1 MTVSVG
7 SPYAL
12 MRRGYGEV
20 MSPSPLIGRGELLD
34 VLVRAVEASATT
46 SAFVVLT
53 GPAGIGASSIL
64 REAERTV
71 GSDGQCTV
79 VRRAGAVPW
88 ETHVPYGLV
97 TQLFPG
103 VRTNGAN
110 PVEWGHRIAEALS
123 TDITTIL
130 LIDDAHD
137 CDVDS
142 LRAFASAVRHH
153 RSAKLAV
160 VCARKTLPNGT
171 IEAHRVLDRVADL
184 SLAMSALTV
193 SAVAELAALQGII
206 LSPSSAAHLTR
217 HTGGRPRY
225 ALAMLDEVPRE
236 TWKGVRPDL
245 PAPAFVEADV
255 RTTLALCTEEAR
267 RLVSAVTVLEDSRP
281 LTTVC
286 EVAGIDDPWPAVDLA
301 EQFALVTV
309 RRSSAG
315 TILEVPDPTVRAAVL
330 ATMSRVERAQVH
342 RAAAAAEADPA
353 DQLAHLVHASPLPD
367 PLVSDRLDALAASR
381 AGIGEWATAAR
392 LYLLSSRST
401 KEPHAREDRLVRAV
415 DALIG
420 AGDMRTAS
428 DYIAEIESF
437 RETPTRNAVLG
448 YLAILR
454 GRPNEAEARLTRAW
468 QLVRTRHDPEVA
480 AVICHRLVL
489 HNLARCDGANLV
501 LWADRAVE
509 LVGADHATAVEAQS
523 IRGLGLAGTGRVAE
537 ALSSYRD
544 LWGHASTGAVGQR
557 VQMGAGWLHF
567 ATDHIDLAR
576 SELEAAAPTDFL
588 GGSTRISLWAHG
600 WLARTYF
607 VTGEWDAALRLVG
620 AGSDLAES
628 SGAALIVPLLQWTA
642 TQIHALRG
650 DWGAAAAS
658 AHRGESGARDY
669 EIMRVPTALGRAA
682 IAEARADYAGV
693 LRALAPLTEQWAQAD
708 VSEPGFWAWPDVY
721 ANALIVEGRL
731 DEADKFL
738 SPHEA
743 RVRDRGHRS
752 AHARL
757 ACARGRLHGAMGDLD
772 SARASFEDALAS
784 LTPLPLMYDRARV
797 NYAYGQTLRRAG
809 KRREADAVVSAAREG
824 YSALGA
830 TTYVRRCDRE
840 LKAGGV
846 HAVLKDRAHDPLT
859 PQEDA
864 VSSLVAT
871 GLTNR
876 EVAAELFLSVKTVQF
891 HLTRVYAKMGIRSRA
906 ELAATR
912 STDETSAT

>member
-1 MTVSVG
+1 MAVLVR
-7 SPYAL
+7 SPDAL
-12 MRRGYGEV
+12 RLRGYGDV

-34 VLVRAVEASATT
+34 VLLRAVDASATAST
-46 SAFVVLT
+46 FAVLT
-53 GPAGIGASSIL
+53 GPPGIGVSSIL
-64 REAERTV
+64 RQLERTV
-71 GSDGQCTV
+71 GTEVQRTV
-79 VRRAGAVPW
+79 VRRIGAVPW
-88 ETHVPYGLV
+88 ETQVPFALV
-97 TQLFPG
+97 RQFVPAIDME
-103 VRTNGAN
+103 GAE
-110 PVEWGHRIAEALS
+110 PVDWGNRIADALPPDCV
-123 TDITTIL
+123 TVL
-130 LIDDAHD
+130 LIDDALD
-137 CDVDS
+137 CDADS
-142 LRAFASAVRHH
+142 LRALASAVRHH

-160 VCARKTLPNGT
+160 VCARKPLPEGS
-171 IEAHRVLDRVADL
+171 IESHEVLDRAADL
-184 SLAMSALTV
+184 SLAVPPLTV
-193 SAVAELAALQGII
+193 SAVTEIAALQGVI

-225 ALAMLDEVPRE
+225 AVALLDEVPGE
-236 TWKGVRPDL
+236 TWKGVRPEL
-245 PAPAFVEADV
+245 PAPAFVAAGV
-255 RTTLALCTEEAR
+255 RTTLGLCTDEAR
-267 RLVSAVTVLEDSRP
+267 RLITAVAVLECGRP

-286 EVAGIDDPWPAVDLA
+286 QVAGIDDPWPAVDLA

-309 RRSSAG
+309 RRSSAA
-315 TILEVPDPTVRAAVL
+315 TILEAPDPTVRAAVL
-330 ATMSRVERAQVH
+330 STMSRVERAHLH

-353 DQLAHLVHASPLPD
+353 DQLTHLVHASPLPD
-367 PLVSDRLDALAASR
+367 PLVSDRLDTLAAFR
-381 AGIGEWATAAR
+381 AGTGEWATAAK

-401 KEPHAREDRLVRAV
+401 QEPAAREDRLVRAV

-428 DYIAEIESF
+428 DYIAEIESL
-437 RETPTRNAVLG
+437 RETPARNAVLG

-468 QLVRTRHDPEVA
+468 QLVRTRHAPEVA
-480 AVICHRLVL
+480 AVICHRQVL

-620 AGSDLAES
+620 AGSDLADR

-650 DWGAAAAS
+650 DWEAAGNS
-658 AHRGESGARDY
+658 AHRGNSGARDY
-669 EIMRVPTALGRAA
+669 AIMRVPTALGRAA
-682 IAEARADYAGV
+682 IAEAQADYAGV
-693 LRALAPLTEQWAQAD
+693 LRALAPLTEQWAHAD

-731 DEADKFL
+731 DEADEFL
-738 SPHEA
+738 TPHEA

-757 ACARGRLHGAMGDLD
+757 ACARGRLHGAIGDLD

-784 LTPLPLMYDRARV
+784 LAPLPLTYDRARV

-824 YSALGA
+824 YLALGA

-846 HAVLKDRAHDPLT
+846 HAVLKNRAHDALT

-871 GLTNR
+871 GMTNR

-906 ELAATR
+906 ELAAAR
-912 STDETSAT
+912 ATDETSAT

>member
-1 MTVSVG
+1 MTVLVR
-7 SPYAL
+7 SPDAL
-12 MRRGYGEV
+12 SLRRYGDV

-34 VLVRAVEASATT
+34 VLVRAVDASGTT
-46 SAFVVLT
+46 STFVVMT
-53 GPAGIGASSIL
+53 GPTGIGASSIL
-64 REAERTV
+64 RELERTAGTKV
-71 GSDGQCTV
+71 HRAV
-79 VRRAGAVPW
+79 VRRTGAVPW
-88 ETHVPYGLV
+88 ETQVPFGLV
-97 TQLFPG
+97 TQLVPAIGFSG
-103 VRTNGAN
+103 SD
-110 PVEWGHRIAEALS
+110 PVDWGNRIANALPRDGG
-123 TDITTIL
+123 TVL

-137 CDVDS
+137 SDPDS
-142 LRAFASAVRHH
+142 LRALASAVRYH
-153 RSAKLAV
+153 RAAGLVV
-160 VCARKTLPNGT
+160 VCIRKVLPDGNV
-171 IEAHRVLDRVADL
+171 EAHRVLDRAADL
-184 SLAMSALTV
+184 SLAVPALTV
-193 SAVAELAALQGII
+193 SAIAELAALQGII

-217 HTGGRPRY
+217 HTGGRPRH
-225 ALAMLDEVPRE
+225 ALALLDEVPRD
-236 TWKGVRPDL
+236 TWKSVRPDL

-255 RTTLALCTEEAR
+255 RSTLELCTDEAR
-267 RLVSAVTVLEDSRP
+267 RLVRAVAVLDSGRP

-286 EVAGIDDPWPAVDLA
+286 QVADIDDPWPAVDLA
-301 EQFALVTV
+301 EQLGLVVV
-309 RRSSAG
+309 RRSSAA
-315 TILEVPDPTVRAAVL
+315 TILEAPDRTVRAAVL
-330 ATMSRVERAQVH
+330 ATMSRVERAHVH
-342 RAAAAAEADPA
+342 RAAASAEADPA
-353 DQLAHLVHASPLPD
+353 DQLAHLVEASPLPD

-381 AGIGEWATAAR
+381 AGKGEWATAAR

-401 KEPHAREDRLVRAV
+401 EDPHAREDRLVRAV

-428 DYIAEIESF
+428 DYIAEIESL

-468 QLVRTRHDPEVA
+468 QMVRTRHDPEVA
-480 AVICHRLVL
+480 AVICHRQVL

-537 ALSSYRD
+537 ALDSYRD

-620 AGSDLAES
+620 AGSDLADR

-650 DWGAAAAS
+650 DWEAAAAS

-669 EIMRVPTALGRAA
+669 AIMRVPTALGRAA

-693 LRALAPLTEQWAQAD
+693 IRALAPLTEQWAHAD

-738 SPHEA
+738 IPHEA
-743 RVRDRGHRS
+743 KVRERGHRS

-757 ACARGRLHGAMGDLD
+757 ACARGRLHGANGDLD

-784 LTPLPLMYDRARV
+784 LAPLPLTYDRARV

-809 KRREADAVVSAAREG
+809 KRRDADVVVSAAREG
-824 YSALGA
+824 YLALGA

-846 HAVLKDRAHDPLT
+846 HAVLKNRAHDALT

-864 VSSLVAT
+864 VSSLVAS
-871 GLTNR
+871 GMTNR

-906 ELAATR
+906 ELAAAR
-912 STDETSAT
+912 STDEGSAT